1 MSDVTAPPVPRRLAD
16 DASYEVDPG
25 RGWVLFAGV
34 MFLVIGVLNVIHG
47 IAAISE
53 SAVFVTDAELVLS
66 KLQTWGWVLT
76 VVGVAQLAIA
86 VGIWMHSEAA
96 RWLGVLFAGANMIVQ
111 FIVLPAHPGWAL
123 TIFFVDV
130 IVILGLVTYGGRDRE
145 ALR

>member
-16 DASYEVDPG
+16 ESSYEVDPG

-34 MFLVIGVLNVIHG
+34 MFLVIGVLNVVHG

-53 SAVFVTDAELVLS
+53 SAVFTTDAELVIS

-130 IVILGLVTYGGRDRE
+130 IVILGLVTYGGRDRG